1 MGKTCAYKMLCFL
14 RHPNDHISVMSASQ
28 IPKNVRHVPR
38 KFNIFRM
45 YNKNSAIVSCQ
56 THKFQ
61 KKNVVMYN
69 GNSTFSCQSSLCSVP
84 DQTC

>member
-1 MGKTCAYKMLCFL
+1 MLCFL

-28 IPKNVRHVPR
+28 IPKHVRHVPR

-61 KKNVVMYN
+61 KKKKIQYFRVM
-69 GNSTFSCQSSLCSVP
+69 SDTQIPKTHLS
-84 DQTC
+84 